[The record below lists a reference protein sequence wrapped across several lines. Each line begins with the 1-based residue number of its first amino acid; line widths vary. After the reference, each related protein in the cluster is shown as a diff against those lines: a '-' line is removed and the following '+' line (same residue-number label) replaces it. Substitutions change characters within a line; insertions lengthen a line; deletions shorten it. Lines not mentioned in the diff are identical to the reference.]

1 MSEIKLKPLAKIR
14 DQKLDYSVDR
24 AWNLITQPRGMVE
37 QAMKDYDHLIA
48 NYGDECLSEFNVSK
62 EELEKMIVAY
72 KALLASTPDLC

>member
-1 MSEIKLKPLAKIR
+1 MSEIKLKPLQKIR

-24 AWNLITQPRGMVE
+24 AWNLITQPRGIVE
-37 QAMKDYDHLIA
+37 QAMKDYDQLIES
-48 NYGDECLSEFNVSK
+48 YGDECLSEFNISK

>member
-1 MSEIKLKPLAKIR
+1 MSEIKLKPLQKIR

-37 QAMKDYDHLIA
+37 QAMKDYDHLIES
-48 NYGDECLSEFNVSK
+48 YGDECLSEFNISK